1 MNTRRTNVLYPF
13 QQARDEVDRLFNEF
27 VGRLPTL
34 QGGRFNL
41 AAPTFPAVN
50 VWQSDNEV
58 FAEAEVPGVKAEEL
72 DISVVGNELTIKGT
86 RQQVTDEK
94 AAYHR
99 RERGAGAFARVV
111 RLPMDVDAEKVQAS
125 LRDGVLTLTLPKAE
139 AAKPRRINVAS

>member
-27 VGRLPTL
+27 VGRLPAR

-41 AAPTFPAVN
+41 VTPFPAVN

-58 FAEAEVPGVKAEEL
+58 FAEAEVPGVKGEDL
-72 DISVVGNELTIKGT
+72 DVSVVGNELTIKGT
-86 RQQVTDEK
+86 RQDVAGEQAE
-94 AAYHR
+94 YHR
-99 RERGAGAFARVV
+99 RERGTGAFVRVI
-111 RLPMDVDAEKVQAS
+111 RLPVEVDAEKVEAS

-139 AAKPRRINVAS
+139 AAKPRRINVNS